1 MVKFVIIRHGYSVSN
16 KERMFAGQM
25 DVKLDEL
32 GLSQA
37 EDTAKYILENY
48 KIDAVYSSDL
58 CRAVDTAKP
67 LADALGLPVI
77 TYKELREIS
86 AGCWEGM
93 YISEVKDKYPE
104 KFAKGAN
111 DVGNARCGDG
121 ETTAE
126 LIERGR
132 KIFQKIARE
141 NEGKTVAIATHG
153 GLIRAVRCMWLGIS
167 LDDMKD
173 VPHVANAS
181 VTEVLYDNETDKA
194 ELTVIGYSEH
204 LNNKVTEFSINV

>member
-58 CRAVDTAKP
+58 SRAVDTAKP
-67 LADALGLPVI
+67 LANALGLPII

-93 YISEVKDKYPE
+93 YIKEVKSEYPKE
-104 KFAKGAN
+104 FSKWAN

-132 KIFQKIARE
+132 KIFKKIAHE
-141 NEGKTVAIATHG
+141 NDGKTVAVATHG

-173 VPHVANAS
+173 IPHVANAS
-181 VTEVLYDNETDKA
+181 ITEVLYDNDTDNA
-194 ELTVIGYSEH
+194 ELTLIGYSEH
-204 LNNKVTEFSINV
+204 LNDKVTEFSVNV

>member
-32 GLSQA
+32 GYSQA

-67 LADALGLPVI
+67 LAAALGLPVI
-77 TYKELREIS
+77 TFKELREIW

-93 YISEVKDKYPE
+93 YISEVKEKYPE
-104 KFAKGAN
+104 GFAKWAN

-132 KIFQKIARE
+132 KFFKKLLAKMRV
-141 NEGKTVAIATHG
+141 K
-153 GLIRAVRCMWLGIS
+153 R
-167 LDDMKD
+167 
-173 VPHVANAS
+173 
-181 VTEVLYDNETDKA
+181 
-194 ELTVIGYSEH
+194 
-204 LNNKVTEFSINV
+204 

>member
-1 MVKFVIIRHGYSVSN
+1 MVKFVIIRHGYSIAN

-32 GLSQA
+32 GYLQA
-37 EDTAKYILENY
+37 EDTAKYVLDNY
-48 KIDAVYSSDL
+48 KIDAIYSSDL

-67 LADALGLPVI
+67 LSDALGLPII

-93 YISEVKDKYPE
+93 YIKDVKSEYPE
-104 KFAKGAN
+104 EFSKWAN

-121 ETTAE
+121 ETTVE

-132 KIFQKIARE
+132 KILKKIARE
-141 NEGKTVAIATHG
+141 NEGKTVAVATHG
-153 GLIRAVRCMWLGIS
+153 GLIRAIRCLLLGIS

-181 VTEVLYDNETDKA
+181 ITEVLYDNETDTA
-194 ELTVIGYSEH
+194 ELTLIGYNEH
-204 LNNKVTEFSINV
+204 IKSKVTEFSVNV

>member
-1 MVKFVIIRHGYSVSN
+1 MVKFVIIRHGYSIAN

-37 EDTAKYILENY
+37 EDTAKYVLDNY

-104 KFAKGAN
+104 KFAKWAN

-173 VPHVANAS
+173 VPHVANTS